1 MQTVQ
6 LGRYKVAFWNASN
19 PSILYSKMFDNLDMA
34 LLEVKALESADYL
47 CTVMEIKVIGNGAY
61 TWEVLDVGVGKHL
74 PVLTKLYEYKVPLV
88 AIVLAYFL

>member
-19 PSILYSKMFDNLDMA
+19 PSILYSKMFDSLDSA
-34 LLEVKALESADYL
+34 LLEVEALESADYL

-74 PVLTKLYEYKVPLV
+74 PLLTKLYKYKIPIGIAVI
-88 AIVLAYFL
+88 AFIS